1 MLGKL
6 KSHTQKN
13 ETQPQ
18 SYIIHQINSKCSK
31 PLNIIPENTKLL
43 EEYTGSK
50 LSDIGLGNNF
60 LIWHK
65 NKSSRR
71 KNEQVSKHQTKKA
84 FAQQRKPSTKWK
96 VNLQKWEKIFASHVS
111 DEVNT
116 LPHILRTHTTQ

>member
-6 KSHTQKN
+6 KSHMQKN

-31 PLNIIPENTKLL
+31 PLNIILENTKLL

-50 LSDIGLGNNF
+50 LFDIGLGNNF

-71 KNEQVSKHQTKKA
+71 KNKQVSKHQTKKLLHSKGNH
-84 FAQQRKPSTKWK
+84 QQNEKSTYKGERNICKTYIW
-96 VNLQKWEKIFASHVS
+96 WS
-111 DEVNT
+111 
-116 LPHILRTHTTQ
+116 